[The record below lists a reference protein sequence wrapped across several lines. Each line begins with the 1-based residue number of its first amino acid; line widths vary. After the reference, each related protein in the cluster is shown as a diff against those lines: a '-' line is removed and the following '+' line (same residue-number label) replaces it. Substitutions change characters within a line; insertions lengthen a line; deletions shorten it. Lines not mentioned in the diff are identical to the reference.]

1 MEKAQET
8 EKSEEIKQL
17 SESDET
23 LEGVKTEEVKDVED
37 VKDVEIKEK
46 SQEEP
51 IELLKEDSDKE
62 VIYVPEDSMYVFEC
76 PHCNLLVQVKEKDL
90 RCKIFRHAVYK
101 ANNKPIKPHAP
112 QAECERLLAQ
122 DLVYG
127 CAKPFRLVT
136 TGKVLRA
143 EICGYI

>member
-1 MEKAQET
+1 MDKVLENRGDLQEVSEILT
-8 EKSEEIKQL
+8 EL
-17 SESDET
+17 P
-23 LEGVKTEEVKDVED
+23 TECKNAELK
-37 VKDVEIKEK
+37 
-46 SQEEP
+46 EEP
-51 IELLKEDSDKE
+51 KESDKE
-62 VIYVPEDSMYVFEC
+62 VTYVPEDSMYVFEC

-112 QAECERLLAQ
+112 QADCERLLAQ
-122 DLVYG
+122 NLVYG